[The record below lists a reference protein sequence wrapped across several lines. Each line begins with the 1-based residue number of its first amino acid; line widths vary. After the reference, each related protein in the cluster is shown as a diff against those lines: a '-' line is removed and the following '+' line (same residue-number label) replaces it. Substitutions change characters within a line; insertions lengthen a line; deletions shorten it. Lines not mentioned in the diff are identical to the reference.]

1 MRKTSEKDMNNN
13 KTATAIHEAA
23 HFVIQRH
30 YLPNFPS
37 YRITVVP
44 DGVIAGKVMGESA
57 YFEGSLG
64 DLANE
69 VVVLFAGFHAEVKA
83 FPDELEI
90 ARVGASADDEDAEKI
105 IVGCGFNEDSL
116 RERAAK
122 LVDQHWQ
129 EIMALSRFLLAKQ
142 ELSGEVAEVFCD
154 TFLSRNPIGKMF
166 LHFNPVLNG
175 AKEYF
180 D

>member
-1 MRKTSEKDMNNN
+1 MQQTNND

-30 YLPNFPS
+30 CLPKFPP

-44 DGVIAGKVMGESA
+44 DGVSAGKVVGESA
-57 YFEGSLG
+57 YPEGSLD
-64 DLANE
+64 DLSNE
-69 VVVLFAGFHAEVKA
+69 VIVLFAGFHAEVKA
-83 FPDELEI
+83 FPDELAI
-90 ARVGASADDEDAEKI
+90 AKAGASSDDEDAEKI
-105 IVGCGFNEDSL
+105 IVGCGLNEDSL

-142 ELSGEVAEVFCD
+142 ELPGEVAEVFCD
-154 TFLSRNPIGKMF
+154 TFLSRNQINEMF
-166 LHFNPVLNG
+166 LHYNPVLKG
-175 AKEYF
+175 AEEYF